1 MWKKWGKSFLMAGTA
16 LLVQGRAYASSTGLP
31 IASGLEKV
39 GQAIS
44 GPVVFWAAVISLI
57 ASFYVVFV
65 RGQDLDSFGG
75 RAAMAGLV
83 FGGIAAGAPAILG
96 VFGLSGAVLP

>member
-1 MWKKWGKSFLMAGTA
+1 MWKNWGKTSMAAVAWSLTE
-16 LLVQGRAYASSTGLP
+16 GRAHASSTGLP